1 MDYFPICLQVAQRS
15 CIVIGGGRVAE
26 RKVKSLL
33 VYGAR
38 VKVISPELTGELV
51 SLHGQDKIGWL
62 DRCYQEGDLAGAFL
76 VIAATD
82 DSAVQDQVFAEAE
95 KNNTLLNVADV
106 PNRCNFILPATARSG
121 DLSISVSTAGKSP
134 ALAGKL
140 RRELESMFGS
150 EYGVLLDVLGNLRE
164 IVLARGYSHDENKVV
179 FGRLADLGL
188 AQWVRDGSWEKIAA
202 HIQDVLGKDVD
213 LSCLE
218 RAKAMCQQA
227 TGGAI

>member
-1 MDYFPICLQVAQRS
+1 MDYFPICLQVAGRS

-33 VYGAR
+33 AYGAR
-38 VKVISPELTGELV
+38 VNVISPELTDELV
-51 SLHGQDKIGWL
+51 LLQKQEQIDWL
-62 DRCYQEGDLAGAFL
+62 DRPYREGDLGGAFL

-82 DSAVQDQVFAEAE
+82 DPVVQDQVFGEAE

-106 PNRCNFILPATARSG
+106 PDRCNFILPATARSG

-140 RRELESMFGS
+140 RREIEGLFGP
-150 EYGVLLDVLGNLRE
+150 EYGVLLDVLGDLRE

-179 FGRLADLGL
+179 FGRLADLGM
-188 AQWVRDGSWEKIAA
+188 ARWVRAGRWEQVGA

-218 RAKAMCQQA
+218 RAKAIYQQT
-227 TGGAI
+227 TGAAI